1 MTETRILV
9 VDDEEI
15 ARLSLSQILR
25 LEGYAVKSVASGEAA
40 LNAIQEINYD
50 LMILDLKMP
59 GMNGMDVLRW
69 VVKNHPQVRV
79 IVLTAYGTMDTAIQ
93 ALRNYAHDYLLKP
106 AKPGQIV
113 ETVDRVL
120 KEPAR
125 LATGPDQMSQPGGFI
140 SPPRFVDLPSG
151 AVIDWNRRLIS
162 WQDHI
167 VILTPTEVRVMEAL
181 CHKSNHVVSHTDL
194 VFGVQGYELES
205 EEAAT
210 ILRPVMSR
218 LRQKLSVIPGG
229 KDWIQTIRGAG
240 YILELGD

>member
-1 MTETRILV
+1 MAEIRILV

-25 LEGYAVKSVASGEAA
+25 LEGYAVKSVESGEAA
-40 LNAIQEINYD
+40 LNALQEISYD
-50 LMILDLKMP
+50 LIILDLKMP
-59 GMNGMDVLRW
+59 GMNGMEVLRR
-69 VVKNHPQVRV
+69 VVKNYPLVRV

-93 ALRNYAHDYLLKP
+93 ALRNHANDYLLKP

-113 ETVDRVL
+113 ETVNRVL

-125 LATGPDQMSQPGGFI
+125 LATGPEQSSQPVGLI
-140 SPPRFVDLPSG
+140 SPSRFFDLPSG
-151 AVIDWNRRLIS
+151 AVMDWNRRLIS

-167 VILTPTEVRVMEAL
+167 VILTPTEIRVMEAL
-181 CHKSNHVVSHTDL
+181 CQKTNRVVSHSDL